1 LYFVINYVTLCKVLH
16 MNNDLVFKLDL
27 MDQRYTLPKYFGIS
41 PRMVTYWKSKVVL
54 PFFDT
59 GKKGKMN
66 VPQALWVCLIQEL
79 STFGINTTK
88 LAELAKMVW
97 DEPREKGYFKS
108 KLEKHIAFLKKQ
120 NIVDSSIDA
129 FEFILNDS
137 KLLSTHG
144 MEINP
149 FSDAVIDSI
158 LVDKKPMSFYYFP
171 KTGEYHIRDGNK
183 AITEKFLELINDK
196 AYMCIP
202 LMPFIEQIVSVEF
215 QRVKKDIAYLSQIE
229 NQIREIIMFK
239 SPNYIELLV
248 DNDNIKPLIIREDH
262 KKAKQLADFFLNN
275 KLPKTARLLIEPRAQ
290 DNYKLT
296 ILTK

>member
-1 LYFVINYVTLCKVLH
+1 

-27 MDQRYTLPKYFGIS
+27 MDQRYTLPKYFGVSSRI
-41 PRMVTYWKSKVVL
+41 VTYWTSKVVL

-97 DEPREKGYFKS
+97 EEPREKGYFKS

-120 NIVDSSIDA
+120 NIVDSSLKG

-158 LVDKKPMSFYYFP
+158 LIDKKPMSFYYFP

-183 AITEKFLELINDK
+183 AITEKFLEMINDK

-215 QRVKKDIAYLSQIE
+215 QRVKKDIAYLTQIE

-239 SPNYIELLV
+239 SPKYIELLV

-275 KLPKTARLLIEPRAQ
+275 KLPKSARLLIEPRSQ
-290 DNYKLT
+290 GNYKLT

>member
-1 LYFVINYVTLCKVLH
+1 
-16 MNNDLVFKLDL
+16 MNNDLNFKLAL
-27 MDQRYTLPKYFGIS
+27 MEQRYTLPKYFGVS
-41 PRMVTYWKSKVVL
+41 SRMVTYWKSKVVL

-120 NIVDSSIDA
+120 KVVDSTLGVYESI
-129 FEFILNDS
+129 LKDS
-137 KLLSTHG
+137 NLLDTLG

-183 AITEKFLELINDK
+183 AITEKFLEMINDK

-239 SPNYIELLV
+239 SPKYIELLV

-275 KLPKTARLLIEPRAQ
+275 KLPKSARLLIEPRAQ
-290 DNYKLT
+290 GNYKLT

>member
-1 LYFVINYVTLCKVLH
+1 

-27 MDQRYTLPKYFGIS
+27 MDQRYTLPKYFGVS
-41 PRMVTYWKSKVVL
+41 SRMVTYWKSKVVL

-120 NIVDSSIDA
+120 KVVGSSIDV
-129 FEFILNDS
+129 FESILKDS
-137 KLLSTHG
+137 NLLDTLG

-158 LVDKKPMSFYYFP
+158 LIDKKPMSFYYFP

-183 AITEKFLELINDK
+183 AITEKFLEMINDK

-239 SPNYIELLV
+239 SPKYIELLV

>member
-1 LYFVINYVTLCKVLH
+1 MLHLCKVLD

-158 LVDKKPMSFYYFP
+158 LIDKKPMSFYYFP

-183 AITEKFLELINDK
+183 AITEKFLEMINDK

-239 SPNYIELLV
+239 SPKYIELLV

-275 KLPKTARLLIEPRAQ
+275 KLPKSARLLIEPRAQ
-290 DNYKLT
+290 GNYKLT

>member
-1 LYFVINYVTLCKVLH
+1 
-16 MNNDLVFKLDL
+16 MNSDLDFKKDL
-27 MDQRYTLPKYFGIS
+27 LGQRFTLPKYFGVS
-41 PRMVTYWKSKVVL
+41 PRMVTYWKTKEVL
-54 PFFDT
+54 PFFDA
-59 GKKGKMN
+59 GKKAKMN
-66 VPQALWVCLIQEL
+66 VPQALWLCLVDEL
-79 STFGINTTK
+79 SAFGINTTK

-97 DEPREKGYFKS
+97 DEPRQKGYFKS

-120 NIVDSSIDA
+120 KVVDSTLKD
-129 FEFILNDS
+129 FEFILNDP
-137 KLLSTHG
+137 LLLHFHG

-158 LVDKKPMSFYYFP
+158 LIDKKPMSFYYFP

-183 AITEKFLELINDK
+183 AITEKFLEMINDK

-215 QRVKKDIAYLSQIE
+215 QKVNKDIAYLSQIE
-229 NQIREIIMFK
+229 NQIREIVMFK
-239 SPNYIELLV
+239 SPKYIELLI

>member
-1 LYFVINYVTLCKVLH
+1 

-158 LVDKKPMSFYYFP
+158 LIDKKPMSFYYFP

-183 AITEKFLELINDK
+183 AITEKFLEMINDK

-215 QRVKKDIAYLSQIE
+215 QRVKKDIAYLTQIE

-239 SPNYIELLV
+239 SPKYIELLV

-275 KLPKTARLLIEPRAQ
+275 KLPKSARLLIEPRAQ
-290 DNYKLT
+290 GNYKLT

>member
-1 LYFVINYVTLCKVLH
+1 
-16 MNNDLVFKLDL
+16 MNSDLDFKKDL
-27 MDQRYTLPKYFGIS
+27 LGQRFTLPKYFGIS
-41 PRMVTYWKSKVVL
+41 PRMVTYWKTKEVL
-54 PFFDT
+54 PFFDA

-66 VPQALWVCLIQEL
+66 VPQALWLCLVDEL
-79 STFGINTTK
+79 SAFGINTTK

-97 DEPREKGYFKS
+97 LEPREKGYFKS

-120 NIVDSSIDA
+120 KVVDSSLRVY
-129 FEFILNDS
+129 ESILNDP
-137 KLLSTHG
+137 LLLHFHG

-158 LVDKKPMSFYYFP
+158 LIDKKPMSFYYFP

-183 AITEKFLELINDK
+183 AITEKFLEMINDK

-215 QRVKKDIAYLSQIE
+215 QKVNKDIAYLSQIE
-229 NQIREIIMFK
+229 NQIREIVMFK
-239 SPNYIELLV
+239 SPKYIELLI

>member
-1 LYFVINYVTLCKVLH
+1 
-16 MNNDLVFKLDL
+16 MDSDLDFKLAL

-41 PRMVTYWKSKVVL
+41 PRMVTYWKAKVVL

-59 GKKGKMN
+59 GKKSKMN

-79 STFGINTTK
+79 SEFGINTTK

-97 DEPREKGYFKS
+97 HEPRKKGYFKS
-108 KLEKHIAFLKKQ
+108 KLEKHIALLEKQ
-120 NIVDSSIDA
+120 KNVDSSV
-129 FEFILNDS
+129 EVLKSILNDP
-137 KLLSTHG
+137 LLLHFHG

-149 FSDAVIDSI
+149 FTDAVIECI

-183 AITEKFLELINDK
+183 AITEKFLDLINDK

-215 QRVKKDIAYLSQIE
+215 QRVKKDIAYLTQIE

-239 SPNYIELLV
+239 SPKYIELLV
-248 DNDNIKPLIIREDH
+248 DNDNIKPLIIREEH

-275 KLPKTARLLIEPRAQ
+275 KLPKTAKLLIEPRAQ

>member
-1 LYFVINYVTLCKVLH
+1 
-16 MNNDLVFKLDL
+16 MDSDLDFKLAL

-41 PRMVTYWKSKVVL
+41 PRMVTYWKAKVVL

-59 GKKGKMN
+59 GKKSKMN

-79 STFGINTTK
+79 SEFGINTTK

-97 DEPREKGYFKS
+97 HEPRKKGYFKS
-108 KLEKHIAFLKKQ
+108 KLEKHIALLEKQ
-120 NIVDSSIDA
+120 KNVDSSV
-129 FEFILNDS
+129 EVLKSILNDP
-137 KLLSTHG
+137 LLLHFHG

-149 FSDAVIDSI
+149 FTDAVIECI

-183 AITEKFLELINDK
+183 AITEKFLDLINDK

-215 QRVKKDIAYLSQIE
+215 QRVKKDIAYLTQIE

-239 SPNYIELLV
+239 SPKYIELLV

-275 KLPKTARLLIEPRAQ
+275 KLPKSARLLIEPRAQ
-290 DNYKLT
+290 GNYKLT

>member
-1 LYFVINYVTLCKVLH
+1 

-97 DEPREKGYFKS
+97 DEPRQNGYFKS

-120 NIVDSSIDA
+120 KVVDSSIDA
-129 FEFILNDS
+129 FESILKDS
-137 KLLSTHG
+137 NLLHFHG

-149 FSDAVIDSI
+149 FSDVVIDSI
-158 LVDKKPMSFYYFP
+158 LIDKRPMSFYYFP

-183 AITEKFLELINDK
+183 AITEKFLDLINDK

-215 QRVKKDIAYLSQIE
+215 QRVKKDITYLNQIE

-239 SPNYIELLV
+239 SPKYIELLV
-248 DNDNIKPLIIREDH
+248 DNDNIKPLIIREEH

-275 KLPKTARLLIEPRAQ
+275 KLPKTAKLLIEPRAQ

>member
-1 LYFVINYVTLCKVLH
+1 
-16 MNNDLVFKLDL
+16 MDSDLDFKLAL

-41 PRMVTYWKSKVVL
+41 PRMVTYWKTKVVL

-59 GKKGKMN
+59 GKKSKMN

-79 STFGINTTK
+79 SEFGINTTK

-97 DEPREKGYFKS
+97 HEPRKKGYFKS
-108 KLEKHIAFLKKQ
+108 KLEKHIALLEKQ
-120 NIVDSSIDA
+120 KNVDSSV
-129 FEFILNDS
+129 EVLKSILNDP
-137 KLLSTHG
+137 LLLHFHG

-149 FSDAVIDSI
+149 FTDAVIECI

-183 AITEKFLELINDK
+183 AITEKFLDLINDK

-215 QRVKKDIAYLSQIE
+215 QRVKKDITYLNQIE

-239 SPNYIELLV
+239 SPKYIELLV
-248 DNDNIKPLIIREDH
+248 DNDNIKPLIIREEH

-275 KLPKTARLLIEPRAQ
+275 KLPKTAKLLIEPRAQ

>member
-1 LYFVINYVTLCKVLH
+1 
-16 MNNDLVFKLDL
+16 
-27 MDQRYTLPKYFGIS
+27 
-41 PRMVTYWKSKVVL
+41 
-54 PFFDT
+54 
-59 GKKGKMN
+59 MN
-66 VPQALWVCLIQEL
+66 VPQALWLCLIQEL

-97 DEPREKGYFKS
+97 DEPRDKGYFKS

-120 NIVDSSIDA
+120 NIVDSSLKD

-183 AITEKFLELINDK
+183 AITEKFLEMINDK

-239 SPNYIELLV
+239 SPKYIELLV

>member
-1 LYFVINYVTLCKVLH
+1 
-16 MNNDLVFKLDL
+16 MNSDLDFKKDL
-27 MDQRYTLPKYFGIS
+27 LGQRFTLPKYFGIS
-41 PRMVTYWKSKVVL
+41 PRMVTYWKTKEVL
-54 PFFDT
+54 PFFDA
-59 GKKGKMN
+59 GKKAKMN
-66 VPQALWVCLIQEL
+66 VPQALWLCLVDEL
-79 STFGINTTK
+79 SAFGINTTK

-97 DEPREKGYFKS
+97 LEPREKGYFKS
-108 KLEKHIAFLKKQ
+108 KLERHITFLKKQ
-120 NIVDSSIDA
+120 KVVDTSLGA
-129 FEFILNDS
+129 YEFILNDP
-137 KLLSTHG
+137 LSLHFHG

-158 LVDKKPMSFYYFP
+158 LIDKKPMSFYYFP

-183 AITEKFLELINDK
+183 AITEKFLEMINDK

-215 QRVKKDIAYLSQIE
+215 QRVNKDIAYLSQIE
-229 NQIREIIMFK
+229 NQIREIVMFK
-239 SPNYIELLV
+239 SPKYIELLI

>member
-1 LYFVINYVTLCKVLH
+1 
-16 MNNDLVFKLDL
+16 MNSDLDFKKDL
-27 MDQRYTLPKYFGIS
+27 LGQRFTLPKYFGIS
-41 PRMVTYWKSKVVL
+41 PRMVTYWKTKEVL
-54 PFFDT
+54 PFFDA
-59 GKKGKMN
+59 GKKAKMN
-66 VPQALWVCLIQEL
+66 VPQALWLCLIQEL
-79 STFGINTTK
+79 SEFGINTTK

-97 DEPREKGYFKS
+97 DEPRKKGYFKS
-108 KLEKHIAFLKKQ
+108 KLEKHITFLKNQK
-120 NIVDSSIDA
+120 IVDSSLGVY
-129 FEFILNDS
+129 ESILKDS
-137 KLLSTHG
+137 NLLDTLG

-158 LVDKKPMSFYYFP
+158 LIDKKPMSFYYFP

-183 AITEKFLELINDK
+183 AITEKFLEMINDK

-215 QRVKKDIAYLSQIE
+215 ERVNKDIAYLSQIE

-239 SPNYIELLV
+239 SPKYIELLI

>member
-1 LYFVINYVTLCKVLH
+1 
-16 MNNDLVFKLDL
+16 MDSDLDFKLAL

-41 PRMVTYWKSKVVL
+41 PRMVTYWKAKVVL

-59 GKKGKMN
+59 GKKSKMN

-79 STFGINTTK
+79 SEFGINTTK

-97 DEPREKGYFKS
+97 HEPRKKGYFKS
-108 KLEKHIAFLKKQ
+108 KLEKHIALLEKQ
-120 NIVDSSIDA
+120 KNVDSSV
-129 FEFILNDS
+129 EVLKSILNDP
-137 KLLSTHG
+137 LLLHFHG

-149 FSDAVIDSI
+149 FTDAVIECI

-183 AITEKFLELINDK
+183 AITEKFLDLINDK

-215 QRVKKDIAYLSQIE
+215 QRVKKDIAYLTQIE

-239 SPNYIELLV
+239 SPKYIELLV

>member
-1 LYFVINYVTLCKVLH
+1 

-120 NIVDSSIDA
+120 KVADSSLKG

-158 LVDKKPMSFYYFP
+158 LIDKKPMSFYYFP
-171 KTGEYHIRDGNK
+171 KTGEYHLRDGNK
-183 AITEKFLELINDK
+183 AITEKFLEMINDK

-202 LMPFIEQIVSVEF
+202 LMSFIEQIVSVEF
-215 QRVKKDIAYLSQIE
+215 QRVKKDIAYLTQIE

-239 SPNYIELLV
+239 SPKYIELLV

-275 KLPKTARLLIEPRAQ
+275 KLPKSARLLIEPRAQ
-290 DNYKLT
+290 GNYKLT

>member
-1 LYFVINYVTLCKVLH
+1 
-16 MNNDLVFKLDL
+16 MNSDLDFKKDL
-27 MDQRYTLPKYFGIS
+27 LGQRFTLPKYFGIS
-41 PRMVTYWKSKVVL
+41 PRMVTYWKTKKVL
-54 PFFDT
+54 PFFDA
-59 GKKGKMN
+59 GKKAKMN
-66 VPQALWVCLIQEL
+66 VPQALWLCLVDEL
-79 STFGINTTK
+79 SAFGINTTK

-97 DEPREKGYFKS
+97 DEPRKKGYFKS

-120 NIVDSSIDA
+120 KVVDSTLVGYESIKK
-129 FEFILNDS
+129 DS
-137 KLLSTHG
+137 NLLDTLG

-158 LVDKKPMSFYYFP
+158 LIDKKPMSFYYFP

-183 AITEKFLELINDK
+183 AITEKFLEMINDK

-239 SPNYIELLV
+239 SPKYIELLI

-262 KKAKQLADFFLNN
+262 KKAQQLADFFLKN

>member
-1 LYFVINYVTLCKVLH
+1 MLHLCKVLH

-158 LVDKKPMSFYYFP
+158 LIDKKPMSFYYFP

-183 AITEKFLELINDK
+183 AITEKFLEMINDK

-215 QRVKKDIAYLSQIE
+215 ERVKKDIAYLSQIE

-239 SPNYIELLV
+239 SPKYIELLV

-275 KLPKTARLLIEPRAQ
+275 KLPKQQGYSLSQEH
-290 DNYKLT
+290 KT
-296 ILTK
+296 ITS

>member
-1 LYFVINYVTLCKVLH
+1 
-16 MNNDLVFKLDL
+16 MDSDLDFKLAL

-41 PRMVTYWKSKVVL
+41 PRMVTYWKSKMVL

-79 STFGINTTK
+79 STFGITTTK

-120 NIVDSSIDA
+120 NIADSSLKG

-183 AITEKFLELINDK
+183 AITEKFLEMINDK

-215 QRVKKDIAYLSQIE
+215 ERVKKDIAYLSQIE

-239 SPNYIELLV
+239 SPKYIELLV

>member
-1 LYFVINYVTLCKVLH
+1 

-27 MDQRYTLPKYFGIS
+27 MDKRYTLPKYFGIS

-66 VPQALWVCLIQEL
+66 VPQALWLCLIQEL

-97 DEPREKGYFKS
+97 EEPREKGYFKS

-120 NIVDSSIDA
+120 KVADSSLKG

-137 KLLSTHG
+137 NLLSTHG

-183 AITEKFLELINDK
+183 AITEKFLEMINDK

-239 SPNYIELLV
+239 SPKYIELLV

>member
-1 LYFVINYVTLCKVLH
+1 
-16 MNNDLVFKLDL
+16 MNSDLDFKKDL
-27 MDQRYTLPKYFGIS
+27 LGQRFTLPKYFGIS
-41 PRMVTYWKSKVVL
+41 PRMVTYWKAKEVL
-54 PFFDT
+54 PFFDA
-59 GKKGKMN
+59 GKKAKMN
-66 VPQALWVCLIQEL
+66 VPQALWLCLVDEL
-79 STFGINTTK
+79 SAFGINTTK

-97 DEPREKGYFKS
+97 DEPRKKGYFKS

-120 NIVDSSIDA
+120 KVVDSSLVG
-129 FEFILNDS
+129 FESVLKDS
-137 KLLSTHG
+137 NLLDTLG

-158 LVDKKPMSFYYFP
+158 LIDKKPMSFYYFP

-183 AITEKFLELINDK
+183 AITEKFLEMINDK

-215 QRVKKDIAYLSQIE
+215 ERVNKDIAYLSQIE

-239 SPNYIELLV
+239 SPKYIELLI

>member
-1 LYFVINYVTLCKVLH
+1 
-16 MNNDLVFKLDL
+16 MDNDLVFKLDL
-27 MDQRYTLPKYFGIS
+27 MDQRYTLPKYFGVS
-41 PRMVTYWKSKVVL
+41 SRMVTYWKSKVVL

-158 LVDKKPMSFYYFP
+158 LIDKKPMSFYYFP

-183 AITEKFLELINDK
+183 AITEKFLEMINDK

-215 QRVKKDIAYLSQIE
+215 QRVNKDIAYLSQIE

-239 SPNYIELLV
+239 SPKYIELLI

>member
-1 LYFVINYVTLCKVLH
+1 

-120 NIVDSSIDA
+120 KVVDSSLKD

-137 KLLSTHG
+137 RLLHFHG

-158 LVDKKPMSFYYFP
+158 LIDKKPMSFYYFP

-183 AITEKFLELINDK
+183 AITEKFLEMINDK

-215 QRVKKDIAYLSQIE
+215 HRVKKDIAYLSQIE

-239 SPNYIELLV
+239 SPKYIELLI

>member
-1 LYFVINYVTLCKVLH
+1 
-16 MNNDLVFKLDL
+16 MDSDLDFKLAL

-41 PRMVTYWKSKVVL
+41 PRMVTYWKAKVVL

-59 GKKGKMN
+59 GKKSKMN

-79 STFGINTTK
+79 SEFGINTTK

-97 DEPREKGYFKS
+97 HEPRKKGYFKS
-108 KLEKHIAFLKKQ
+108 KLEKHIALLEKQ
-120 NIVDSSIDA
+120 KNVDSSV
-129 FEFILNDS
+129 EVLKSILNDP
-137 KLLSTHG
+137 LLLHFHG

-149 FSDAVIDSI
+149 FSDAVIECI

-183 AITEKFLELINDK
+183 AITEKFLDLINDK

-215 QRVKKDIAYLSQIE
+215 QRVKKDITYLNQIE

-239 SPNYIELLV
+239 SPKYIELLV
-248 DNDNIKPLIIREDH
+248 DNDNIKPLIIREEH

-275 KLPKTARLLIEPRAQ
+275 KLPKTAKLLIEPRAQ

>member
-1 LYFVINYVTLCKVLH
+1 
-16 MNNDLVFKLDL
+16 MNSDLDFKKDL
-27 MDQRYTLPKYFGIS
+27 LGQRFTLPKYFGIS
-41 PRMVTYWKSKVVL
+41 PRMVTYWKTKEVL
-54 PFFDT
+54 PFFDA
-59 GKKGKMN
+59 GKKAKMN
-66 VPQALWVCLIQEL
+66 VPQALWLCLVDEL
-79 STFGINTTK
+79 SAFGINTTK

-108 KLEKHIAFLKKQ
+108 KLEKHITFLKNQK
-120 NIVDSSIDA
+120 IVDSTLKD

-137 KLLSTHG
+137 RLLHFHG

-158 LVDKKPMSFYYFP
+158 LIDKKPMSFYYFP
-171 KTGEYHIRDGNK
+171 KIGEYHIRDGNK
-183 AITEKFLELINDK
+183 AITEKFLEMINDK
-196 AYMCIP
+196 AYICIP

-239 SPNYIELLV
+239 SPKYIELLI

>member
-1 LYFVINYVTLCKVLH
+1 
-16 MNNDLVFKLDL
+16 MDSDLDFKLAL

-120 NIVDSSIDA
+120 NIVDSSLKG

-137 KLLSTHG
+137 RLLSTHG

-183 AITEKFLELINDK
+183 AITEKFLEMINDK

-239 SPNYIELLV
+239 SPKYIELLV

>member
-1 LYFVINYVTLCKVLH
+1 
-16 MNNDLVFKLDL
+16 MNNDLNFKLDL

-41 PRMVTYWKSKVVL
+41 PRMVTYWKSKMVL

-88 LAELAKMVW
+88 LAELTKMVW

-120 NIVDSSIDA
+120 NIADSSLKG

-183 AITEKFLELINDK
+183 AITEKFLEMINDK

-215 QRVKKDIAYLSQIE
+215 QRVKKDITYLSQIE

-239 SPNYIELLV
+239 SPKYIELLV

>member
-1 LYFVINYVTLCKVLH
+1 
-16 MNNDLVFKLDL
+16 MNNDLNFKLDL

-120 NIVDSSIDA
+120 NIVDSSLKG

-137 KLLSTHG
+137 RLLSTHG

-183 AITEKFLELINDK
+183 AITEKFLEMINDK

-239 SPNYIELLV
+239 SPKYIELLV

-275 KLPKTARLLIEPRAQ
+275 KLPKSARLLIEPRAQ
-290 DNYKLT
+290 GNYKLT

>member
-1 LYFVINYVTLCKVLH
+1 
-16 MNNDLVFKLDL
+16 MDSDLDFKLAL

-41 PRMVTYWKSKVVL
+41 PRMVTYWKAKVVL

-59 GKKGKMN
+59 GKKSKMN

-79 STFGINTTK
+79 SEFGINTTK

-97 DEPREKGYFKS
+97 HEPRKKGYFKS
-108 KLEKHIAFLKKQ
+108 KLEKHIALLEKQ
-120 NIVDSSIDA
+120 KNVDSSV
-129 FEFILNDS
+129 EVLKSILNDP
-137 KLLSTHG
+137 LLLHFHG

-149 FSDAVIDSI
+149 FTDAVIECI

-183 AITEKFLELINDK
+183 AITEKFLDLINDK

-239 SPNYIELLV
+239 SPKYIELLV

>member
-1 LYFVINYVTLCKVLH
+1 
-16 MNNDLVFKLDL
+16 MNSDLDFKLDL

-97 DEPREKGYFKS
+97 DEPRQNGYFKS

-120 NIVDSSIDA
+120 KVVDSSIDA
-129 FEFILNDS
+129 FESILKDS
-137 KLLSTHG
+137 NLLHFHG

-149 FSDAVIDSI
+149 FSDVVIDSI
-158 LVDKKPMSFYYFP
+158 LIDKRPMSFYYFP

-183 AITEKFLELINDK
+183 AITEKFLDLINDK

-215 QRVKKDIAYLSQIE
+215 QRVKKDITYLNQIE

-239 SPNYIELLV
+239 SPKYIELLV
-248 DNDNIKPLIIREDH
+248 DNDNIKPLIIREEH

-275 KLPKTARLLIEPRAQ
+275 KLPKTAKLLIEPRAQ

>member
-1 LYFVINYVTLCKVLH
+1 
-16 MNNDLVFKLDL
+16 MDSDLDFKLAL

-158 LVDKKPMSFYYFP
+158 LIDKKPMSFYYFP

-183 AITEKFLELINDK
+183 AITEKFLEMINDK

-215 QRVKKDIAYLSQIE
+215 QRVKKDIAYLTQIE

-239 SPNYIELLV
+239 SPKYIELLV
-248 DNDNIKPLIIREDH
+248 DNDNIKPLIIREEH

-275 KLPKTARLLIEPRAQ
+275 KLPKTAKLLIEPRAQ

>member
-1 LYFVINYVTLCKVLH
+1 

-27 MDQRYTLPKYFGIS
+27 MKQRYTLPKYFGVS
-41 PRMVTYWKSKVVL
+41 SRMVTYWKSKVVL

-120 NIVDSSIDA
+120 NIVDSSLGVY
-129 FEFILNDS
+129 ESILKDS
-137 KLLSTHG
+137 NLLDTLG

-183 AITEKFLELINDK
+183 AITEKFLEMINDK

-239 SPNYIELLV
+239 SPKYIELLV

>member
-1 LYFVINYVTLCKVLH
+1 MYFVINYVTLCKVLH

-27 MDQRYTLPKYFGIS
+27 MDQRYTLPKYFGVS
-41 PRMVTYWKSKVVL
+41 SRMVTYWKSKVVL

-120 NIVDSSIDA
+120 KVADSSLKG

-183 AITEKFLELINDK
+183 AITEKFLEMINDK

-239 SPNYIELLV
+239 SPKYIELLV

>member
-1 LYFVINYVTLCKVLH
+1 
-16 MNNDLVFKLDL
+16 
-27 MDQRYTLPKYFGIS
+27 
-41 PRMVTYWKSKVVL
+41 MVTYWKAKVVL

-59 GKKGKMN
+59 GKKSKMN

-79 STFGINTTK
+79 SEFGINTTK

-97 DEPREKGYFKS
+97 HEPRKKGYFKS
-108 KLEKHIAFLKKQ
+108 KLEKHIALLEKQ
-120 NIVDSSIDA
+120 KNVDSSV
-129 FEFILNDS
+129 EVLKSILNDT
-137 KLLSTHG
+137 LLLHFHG

-149 FSDAVIDSI
+149 FTDAVIECI

-183 AITEKFLELINDK
+183 AITEKFLDLINDK

-215 QRVKKDIAYLSQIE
+215 QRVKKDITYLNQIE

-239 SPNYIELLV
+239 SPKYIELLV
-248 DNDNIKPLIIREDH
+248 DNDNIKPLIIREEH

-275 KLPKTARLLIEPRAQ
+275 KLPKTAKLLIEPRAQ

>member
-1 LYFVINYVTLCKVLH
+1 
-16 MNNDLVFKLDL
+16 MNSDLDFKKDL
-27 MDQRYTLPKYFGIS
+27 LGQRFTLPKYFGIS
-41 PRMVTYWKSKVVL
+41 PRMVTYWKTKEVL
-54 PFFDT
+54 PFFDA
-59 GKKGKMN
+59 GKKAKMN
-66 VPQALWVCLIQEL
+66 VPQALWLCLVDEL
-79 STFGINTTK
+79 SAFGINTTK

-97 DEPREKGYFKS
+97 DEPRKKGYFKS

-120 NIVDSSIDA
+120 KVVDSTLGVYESI
-129 FEFILNDS
+129 LKDS
-137 KLLSTHG
+137 NLLDTLG

-158 LVDKKPMSFYYFP
+158 LIDKKPMSFYYFP

-183 AITEKFLELINDK
+183 AITEKFLEMINDK

-215 QRVKKDIAYLSQIE
+215 QRVKKDITYLSQIE

-239 SPNYIELLV
+239 SPKYIELLI

-262 KKAKQLADFFLNN
+262 KKAQQLADFFLNN

>member
-1 LYFVINYVTLCKVLH
+1 
-16 MNNDLVFKLDL
+16 MDSDLDFKLAL

-41 PRMVTYWKSKVVL
+41 PRMVTYWKAKVVL

-59 GKKGKMN
+59 GKKSKMN

-79 STFGINTTK
+79 SEFGINTTK

-97 DEPREKGYFKS
+97 HEPRKKGYFKS
-108 KLEKHIAFLKKQ
+108 KLEKHIALLQKQ
-120 NIVDSSIDA
+120 KNVDSSV
-129 FEFILNDS
+129 EVLKSILNDP
-137 KLLSTHG
+137 LLLHFHG

-149 FSDAVIDSI
+149 FTDAVIECI

-183 AITEKFLELINDK
+183 AITEKFLDLINDK

-215 QRVKKDIAYLSQIE
+215 QRVKKDITYLNQIE

-239 SPNYIELLV
+239 SPKYIELLV
-248 DNDNIKPLIIREDH
+248 DNDNIKPLIIREEH

-275 KLPKTARLLIEPRAQ
+275 KLPKTAKLLIEPRAQ

>member
-1 LYFVINYVTLCKVLH
+1 MLHLCKVLD

-158 LVDKKPMSFYYFP
+158 LIDKKPMSFYYFP

-183 AITEKFLELINDK
+183 AITEKFLEMINDK

-215 QRVKKDIAYLSQIE
+215 ERVKKDIAYLTQIE

-239 SPNYIELLV
+239 SPKYIELLV

-275 KLPKTARLLIEPRAQ
+275 KLPKSARLLIEPRAQ
-290 DNYKLT
+290 GNYKLT

>member
-1 LYFVINYVTLCKVLH
+1 
-16 MNNDLVFKLDL
+16 MNNDLDFKLAL
-27 MDQRYTLPKYFGIS
+27 MEQRYTLPKYFGIS
-41 PRMVTYWKSKVVL
+41 PRMVTYWKSKVVV
-54 PFFDT
+54 PFFHA
-59 GKKGKMN
+59 GKKSKMN
-66 VPQALWVCLIQEL
+66 VPQALWLCLIQEL
-79 STFGINTTK
+79 SEFGINTTK
-88 LAELAKMVW
+88 LAELSKMVW
-97 DEPREKGYFKS
+97 HEPREKGYFKS

-120 NIVDSSIDA
+120 KVADSSLKG
-129 FEFILNDS
+129 FESILKDP
-137 KLLSTHG
+137 LLLHFHG

-149 FSDAVIDSI
+149 FSDAVVDSI

-183 AITEKFLELINDK
+183 AITEKFLEMINDK

-239 SPNYIELLV
+239 SPKYIELLV

-275 KLPKTARLLIEPRAQ
+275 KLPKSARLLIEPRAQ